1 MHKLI
6 ATLLCTVLLG
16 CTPAHAEQTRVPD
29 YISAA
34 VPAAEL
40 VGQSRMT
47 YLMWDVYDAAFF
59 RSSQHEN
66 LQPPYALSLTYLRS
80 ITGRQIADS
89 AVDEMRK
96 HGFTQE
102 IILAEWHNMMVDLFP
117 DVEPGTQLTGIA
129 TADGTTQFY
138 HDGRF
143 IGQVNDASFTARF
156 FDIWLGPQTSD
167 VAFRNRLL
175 GTGS

>member
-1 MHKLI
+1 MRKLFV
-6 ATLLCTVLLG
+6 TLLSAILLVG
-16 CTPAHAEQTRVPD
+16 APAQAERDNVPD

-40 VGQSRMT
+40 VGQSRMS

-59 RSSQHEN
+59 RSSRHEN
-66 LQPPYALSLTYLRS
+66 LHPPYALSLTYLRS

-89 AVDEMRK
+89 AIEEMRK

-117 DVEPGTQLTGIA
+117 DVGTGTQLTGIA
-129 TADGTTQFY
+129 TADGATLFY

-175 GTGS
+175 GRGS